1 MALQI
6 KPKRS
11 SVASQTPTT
20 SNLEAGEIAIN
31 LADKKLYVRDTSNNI
46 LELTTRNLNSLD
58 NVSVASPSD
67 GQVLKYNSSTSLWE
81 AQEDTAKTN
90 LTSLTDVTISSPVA
104 DHVLQYNGTSWVNA
118 ALTTTTNPL
127 NAWSTQLSYDYVL
140 PSYFL
145 AEQSG
150 PWQINDGATLT
161 ISENSTVYVHD
172 PWFTL
177 HE

>member
-6 KPKRS
+6 KPKRTS
-11 SVASQTPTT
+11 SAGNAPTT

-46 LELTTRNLNSLD
+46 LELTTRSLNALD

-67 GQVLKYNSSTSLWE
+67 GQVLKYNAATSIWE

-90 LTSLTDVTISSPVA
+90 LTSLTDITINTPEA

-118 ALTTTTNPL
+118 TLTTTTNPL
-127 NAWSTQLSYDYVL
+127 NAWATQLSYDYTL

-150 PWQINDGATLT
+150 PWQINSGATLT
-161 ISENSTVYVHD
+161 ISENSTVYIHD
-172 PWFTL
+172 PWFVL

>member
-1 MALQI
+1 MALKI

-11 SVASQTPTT
+11 STASQAPTT
-20 SNLEAGEIAIN
+20 SNLEAGEIAVN

-67 GQVLKYNSSTSLWE
+67 GQVLKYNSTSSVWE

-90 LTSLTDVTISSPVA
+90 LTSLTDVSVTTPAV
-104 DHVLQYNGTSWVNA
+104 DQVLQYNGTSWVNT

-127 NAWSTQLSYDYVL
+127 NAWSTQLTYDYTL
-140 PSYFL
+140 PAYFL

-150 PWQINDGATLT
+150 PWQINSGATLT
-161 ISENSTVYVHD
+161 ISENSTVFVHD

>member
-11 SVASQTPTT
+11 STASQAPTT
-20 SNLEAGEIAIN
+20 ANLDAGEIAIN

-46 LELTTRNLNSLD
+46 LELTTRTLNSLD
-58 NVSVASPSD
+58 NVSVASPTN
-67 GQVLKYNSSTSLWE
+67 GQVLKYNSTTSEWE
-81 AQEDTAKTN
+81 AQADNE
-90 LTSLTDVTISSPVA
+90 TSTLAALTDTTISTPAA
-104 DHVLQYNGTSWVNA
+104 DQVLQYNGTAWVNA

-127 NAWSTQLSYDYVL
+127 NAWSTQLTYDYTL

-150 PWQINDGATLT
+150 PWQINSGATLT
-161 ISENSTVYVHD
+161 ISENSTVYIHD
-172 PWFTL
+172 PWFIL

>member
-6 KPKRS
+6 KPKRTS
-11 SVASQTPTT
+11 TAGNAPTT
-20 SNLEAGEIAIN
+20 SNLDTGEIAVN

-46 LELTTRNLNSLD
+46 LELTTRTLNSLD

-67 GQVLKYNSSTSLWE
+67 GQVLKYNSTTSVWE

-90 LTSLTDVTISSPVA
+90 LTSLTDVTITTPIA

-127 NAWSTQLSYDYVL
+127 NAWSTQLTYDYTL

-150 PWQINDGATLT
+150 PWQINSGATLT
-161 ISENSTVYVHD
+161 ISENSTVYIHD
-172 PWFTL
+172 PWFIL